1 MQSNHTLGMV
11 NVSDGELL
19 TFTIDRESHPD
30 RPITI
35 TVIALADIDLSK
47 EMADFYHMT
56 AKDTT
61 SLITE
66 NAIAGFVMWLGKRE
80 LVRLPVEHR
89 VHFGNLK
96 RPSSR
101 LTDEY
106 KYSINPEM
114 FWEAKL
120 LHRYSKACFNV
131 INHQSHMLT
140 VMANVDAPFTMT
152 ATIID
157 GVGGVLGMLRLDVLS
172 DSKHTLIS
180 DEDIERLRLGLQA
193 DITMHVTD
201 LMLMV
206 EGVSVA
212 SNPTFGI
219 NSFNKHRDFIPLQQ
233 AVPSL

>member
-61 SLITE
+61 ALITE
-66 NAIAGFVMWLGKRE
+66 NAIVGFVNWLANRGM
-80 LVRLPVEHR
+80 LRLPVEHR
-89 VHFGNLK
+89 VHLGNLK

-157 GVGGVLGMLRLDVLS
+157 GVGGVLGMLRLDILS
-172 DSKHTLIS
+172 DAKHTLIS

-219 NSFNKHRDFIPLQQ
+219 NSFNKHRDFIPLQH